1 MLCLS
6 GVLGRQD
13 GLGGGVD
20 DVGCGE
26 SQSLRKCEV
35 VGVDGGG
42 QSLSGEFGDFLS
54 VNSVAGNKD
63 KLVKAGR
70 EAFVHDLQQS
80 IVGSIVPGA
89 AKEADV
95 RPCCMDVGDAAFVDS
110 DDDVVVVGG
119 GNPVVEC
126 SSTPTWLGCGG
137 NGSSVEI
144 FCVNKD
150 DAALHVKPLL
160 CLFVVC
166 KSHSNPSTHP
176 CQRKPINTSPLLAK
190 SLLIGIKKPFNTD
203 RKADEMNLSTHD
215 LSQHHAHISPRSP
228 DISSSRISE
237 N

>member
-6 GVLGRQD
+6 GFLGRLD

-26 SQSLRKCEV
+26 SQSLRKCEI

-42 QSLSGEFGDFLS
+42 QSLSSEFGDFLS

-70 EAFVHDLQQS
+70 EVFVHDLQQS

-89 AKEADV
+89 PKEAGV
-95 RPCCMDVGDAAFVDS
+95 RPCCMDIGDAAFVDS
-110 DDDVVVVGG
+110 DDDVVIVGG

-126 SSTPTWLGCGG
+126 SSTPTRLDWGG

-144 FCVNKD
+144 FCVNED
-150 DAALHVKPLL
+150 DAAFHIELL
-160 CLFVVC
+160 VCLFVVC
-166 KSHSNPSTHP
+166 KTYFNP
-176 CQRKPINTSPLLAK
+176 
-190 SLLIGIKKPFNTD
+190 
-203 RKADEMNLSTHD
+203 
-215 LSQHHAHISPRSP
+215 
-228 DISSSRISE
+228 
-237 N
+237 